1 MLANRRQGCLRSNTM
16 STAVKQFH
24 EEEQIG
30 KTYDWQVARRLLR
43 YLKPYVKQLVPAL
56 VLTLLLNLLGIL
68 QPKFTQ
74 YAIDWFIIPKR
85 TDYLTLFVMIYL
97 GSQFLRL
104 VFSYFQS
111 VLLNSV
117 GQYVMFDLRREIYD
131 KLQHQEV
138 AYYDRNP
145 VGRIMT
151 RLTADV
157 DALNELFTS
166 GVTDLLGDLVMIVAI
181 VAVMIYMD
189 WRLTLVSLLTVP
201 MLFAATTW
209 FRKGARRGYD
219 LVRIKIARIYSFL
232 QEHFSG
238 AQTVQLFNAEAKSLA
253 RFARINDEHRQA
265 NIDTIYYYAV
275 FFPLVDFIGAVGIA
289 LIIWYG
295 GYRVMQSALT
305 LGGIVAFIQYSSF
318 LFQPIRDISDKY
330 NVLQGAVVA
339 SHRIFKAL
347 DLPILITSPRTP
359 LKQGRAEGRIEFENV
374 WFAYHDEEWVLKD
387 VSFAVQPG
395 QSVALVGHTGSGKT
409 TITNLLMRFYDVQ
422 KGRILLDG
430 VDVRDW
436 DLQSLRE
443 NFAVVLQD
451 IFLFT
456 GTVESNIRLGRED
469 ISDERVQWAATEVRA
484 DNFIQRLPQSYQS
497 EVRERGAGLSVG
509 QKQLISFARAL
520 AFDPALLI
528 LDEATSS
535 IDTETEQLIQE
546 AIARV
551 MRNRTSVIVAHRLS
565 TIQRADTIIVMHHG
579 EIREQGSH
587 QELLSQQGLYW
598 KLYKLQYSDPTW
610 LTEAKEEEPEQITYR
625 PRGPSFSFGE
635 GMG

>member
-1 MLANRRQGCLRSNTM
+1 M
-16 STAVKQFH
+16 SAAVKQFH
-24 EEEQIG
+24 EEEAIG
-30 KTYDWQVARRLLR
+30 KTYDLQVARRLLR
-43 YLKPYVKQLVPAL
+43 YLKPYGRLLVPAL
-56 VLTLLLNLLGIL
+56 ALTLLLNLLGIL

-74 YAIDWFIIPKR
+74 YAIDWYIVPR
-85 TDYLTLFVMIYL
+85 ALQGLTLFALVYL
-97 GSQFLRL
+97 GTQFARF
-104 VFSYFQS
+104 VFSYFQV
-111 VLLNSV
+111 VLLNTI

-131 KLQHQEV
+131 KLQHQEI

-157 DALNELFTS
+157 DALNEMFTS
-166 GVTDLLGDLVMIVAI
+166 GVTDLLGDLIMIAGIIGVMA
-181 VAVMIYMD
+181 YMD
-189 WRLTLVSLLTVP
+189 WRLTLITLLTVP
-201 MLFAATTW
+201 MLFIATTW

-219 LVRIKIARIYSFL
+219 LVRTRLARIYAFL

-238 AQTVQLFNAEAKSLA
+238 AQTVQIFNAEAKSMA
-253 RFARINDEHRQA
+253 HFAEINDQHRKA
-265 NIDTIYYYAV
+265 NIETIFYYAV
-275 FFPLVDFIGAVGIA
+275 FFPLVDFIGAAGIA

-295 GYRVMQSALT
+295 GYRVMNHALS
-305 LGGIVAFIQYSSF
+305 LGALVAFIQYSGF

-330 NVLQGAVVA
+330 NVLQSAVVA

-347 DLPILITSPRTP
+347 DLPIAIRTPAQP
-359 LKQGRAEGRIEFENV
+359 LKQERSLGRIEFENV
-374 WFAYHDEEWVLKD
+374 WFAYKDDDWVLKD
-387 VSFAVQPG
+387 VSFTVSPG

-469 ISDERVQWAATEVRA
+469 ISDERIRWAATEVCA
-484 DNFIQRLPQSYQS
+484 DNFIQRLPHDYKS

-535 IDTETEQLIQE
+535 IDTETEQFIQQ
-546 AIARV
+546 AIDRV
-551 MRNRTSVIVAHRLS
+551 MRNRTSLVVAHRLS
-565 TIQRADTIIVMHHG
+565 TIQRADKIIVLHHG
-579 EIREQGSH
+579 EIREQGTH
-587 QELLSQQGLYW
+587 QVLLSLQGLYW
-598 KLYKLQYSDPTW
+598 KLYKLQYSDPSWATR
-610 LTEAKEEEPEQITYR
+610 TEDEEEEQVVYR
-625 PRGPSFSFGE
+625 PPARRLQFSE
-635 GMG
+635 

>member
-1 MLANRRQGCLRSNTM
+1 M
-16 STAVKQFH
+16 STSVKQFH
-24 EEEQIG
+24 EEEAIG
-30 KTYDWQVARRLLR
+30 KTYDFQIARRLLR
-43 YLKPYVKQLVPAL
+43 YLKPYVRLLIPAL
-56 VLTLLLNLLGIL
+56 ALTLSLNLLGIL
-68 QPKFTQ
+68 QPKFTE
-74 YAIDWFIIPKR
+74 YAIDWFIIPRK
-85 TDYLTLFVMIYL
+85 TEGITLFALIYVAVQL
-97 GSQFLRL
+97 ARF

-117 GQYVMFDLRREIYD
+117 GQYVMFDLRREIYY

-181 VAVMIYMD
+181 IAVMIWMD
-189 WRLTLVSLLTVP
+189 VRLTLVTLLTVP

-209 FRKGARRGYD
+209 FRKGARHGYD
-219 LVRIKIARIYSFL
+219 LVRTRIARIFAFL

-238 AQTVQLFNAEAKSLA
+238 AQTVQIFNAEAKSLR
-253 RFARINDEHRQA
+253 RFAKINDEHRKA
-265 NIDTIYYYAV
+265 NIDTIFYYAV

-295 GYRVMQSALT
+295 GYRVMQHALT
-305 LGGIVAFIQYSSF
+305 LGGLVAFIQYSGF

-347 DLPILITSPRTP
+347 DTPVVITSPASPQKR
-359 LKQGRAEGRIEFENV
+359 GRAEGRIEFENV
-374 WFAYHDEEWVLKD
+374 WFAYNDEEWVLKD
-387 VSFAVQPG
+387 VSFIVEPG

-436 DLQSLRE
+436 ELQSLRE

-469 ISDERVQWAATEVRA
+469 ISDERVRWAANEVRA
-484 DNFIQRLPQSYQS
+484 DNFIRRLPQEYKS

-535 IDTETEQLIQE
+535 IDTETEQLIQQ

-565 TIQRADTIIVMHHG
+565 TIQRADNIIVMHHG
-579 EIREQGSH
+579 EVREQGAH
-587 QELLSQQGLYW
+587 QDLLALRGLYW
-598 KLYKLQYSDPTW
+598 KLYKLQYSDPSRAV
-610 LTEAKEEEPEQITYR
+610 EDREEEEEEQITYK
-625 PRGPSFSFGE
+625 PRGPSFSFSE

>member
-1 MLANRRQGCLRSNTM
+1 M

-43 YLKPYVKQLVPAL
+43 YLKPYVKQLIPAL
-56 VLTLLLNLLGIL
+56 VLTLVLNLLGIL

-74 YAIDWFIIPKR
+74 YTIDWFIIPKK

-97 GSQFLRL
+97 STQFLRL

-138 AYYDRNP
+138 SYYDRNP

-189 WRLTLVSLLTVP
+189 WRLTLITLLTVP

-238 AQTVQLFNAEAKSLA
+238 AQTVQLFSAETKSLA
-253 RFARINDEHRQA
+253 RFAKINDEHRQA
-265 NIDTIYYYAV
+265 NIETIYYYAV

-295 GYRVMQSALT
+295 GYRVMQNALS
-305 LGGIVAFIQYSSF
+305 LGGLVAFIQYSGF

-347 DLPILITSPRTP
+347 DLPILITSRQTP
-359 LKQGRAEGRIEFENV
+359 LKKGRAEGRIEFENV
-374 WFAYHDEEWVLKD
+374 WFAYNDEEWVLKD

-456 GTVESNIRLGRED
+456 GTVASNIRLGRED
-469 ISDERVQWAATEVRA
+469 ISDERVEWAATEVRA
-484 DNFIQRLPQSYQS
+484 DNFIQRLPQRYQS

-551 MRNRTSVIVAHRLS
+551 MQNRTSVIVAHRLS
-565 TIQRADTIIVMHHG
+565 TIQRADTIIVLHHG

-587 QELLSQQGLYW
+587 QDLLALQGLYW
-598 KLYKLQYSDPTW
+598 RLYKLQYSDPTW
-610 LTEAKEEEPEQITYR
+610 LAETKEEEPEQITYR
-625 PRGPSFSFGE
+625 PRAPGFSFGE